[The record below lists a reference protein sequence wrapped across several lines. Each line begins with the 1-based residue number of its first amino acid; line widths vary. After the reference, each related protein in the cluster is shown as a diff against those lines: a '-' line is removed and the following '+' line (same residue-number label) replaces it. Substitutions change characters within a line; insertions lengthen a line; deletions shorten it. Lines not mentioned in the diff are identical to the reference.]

1 MPPLPNNF
9 AYSMGAA
16 IKIITDSGS
25 SICLASNLVLKM
37 IKMQLLLR
45 HRKLNQRLPKD
56 FEWIDYS
63 NAVGHKDENFTE
75 PEISPESTLMLQ
87 YSSGSTGDPKGIILT
102 HEVRTEN
109 ISLFGDLINNTFRT
123 FSTIAPKFSIS
134 LVQSLLPA
142 ASGNS
147 MLQIS

>member
-1 MPPLPNNF
+1 MSLSGVTVVTAMPPLPNNF

-25 SICLASNLVLKM
+25 TICLASNLVLKM

-45 HRKLNQRLPKD
+45 HRKLNQRLPKE

-63 NAVGHKDENFTE
+63 QAVGHKDDQFTE
-75 PEISPESTLMLQ
+75 PEISPASTLMLQ

-102 HEVRTEN
+102 HEVLK
-109 ISLFGDLINNTFRT
+109 IFLIW
-123 FSTIAPKFSIS
+123 
-134 LVQSLLPA
+134 
-142 ASGNS
+142 
-147 MLQIS
+147 